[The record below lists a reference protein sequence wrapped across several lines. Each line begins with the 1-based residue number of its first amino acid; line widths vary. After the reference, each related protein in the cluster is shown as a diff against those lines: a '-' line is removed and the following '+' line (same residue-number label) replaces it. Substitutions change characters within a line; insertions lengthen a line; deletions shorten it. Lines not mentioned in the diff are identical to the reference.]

1 VDQLPTGPGWICEI
15 VKVDGDLVGDDEQM
29 MSENL
34 ELWMRDPVECV
45 RELVGNPAFKDFML
59 FVAEHVYADENG
71 TIRIYDE
78 MWTADWWWKI
88 QVSVIKFKFRSNLK
102 L

>member
-1 VDQLPTGPGWICEI
+1 MDQLPTGPRWICEI
-15 VKVDGDLVGDDEQM
+15 VKVDGDRVNNDGKT
-29 MSENL
+29 MSEDL

-45 RELVGNPAFKDFML
+45 KELIGNPAFKELMS

-88 QVSVIKFKFRSNLK
+88 QVSVANLK
-102 L
+102 FY